1 MHTYIYVYFFSS
13 CAIDPN
19 NNVAP
24 PDTPSTAAGG
34 YTITSA
40 RLAELRSNFMY
51 WFFDKDNYGGR
62 GDYQFDI
69 HASMTQ
75 LHKNL
80 NFQMPFYGFR
90 FNYTRVSPRFRLAE
104 NLVKYYNKYFYFH
117 I

>member
-1 MHTYIYVYFFSS
+1 MIGHSS
-13 CAIDPN
+13 RLPKLFVSLLHLLADPN

-24 PDTPSTAAGG
+24 SSPPSTAAGG

-40 RLAELRSNFMY
+40 RLAELRSTFMY
-51 WFFDKDNYGGR
+51 WYFDKDMYGGR

-80 NFQMPFYGFR
+80 NFQLPFYGFR
-90 FNYTRVSPRFRLAE
+90 FNYTRVRLFLIFLRLF
-104 NLVKYYNKYFYFH
+104 NNNK

>member
-1 MHTYIYVYFFSS
+1 MIIIALWRWLEFNVYLSLRV
-13 CAIDPN
+13 ADPN

-24 PDTPSTAAGG
+24 PDTPSTAKGG
-34 YTITSA
+34 YTITPA

-51 WFFDKDNYGGR
+51 WFYDKDNYGGR

-90 FNYTRVSPRFRLAE
+90 FNYTRVSRP
-104 NLVKYYNKYFYFH
+104 
-117 I
+117 